1 MLGIGRRL
9 NSEQLNQS
17 EYEYITKGRREMH
30 KRFGEKCQ
38 QKEAIW
44 KSTCRCGEKVDFEQS

>member
-17 EYEYITKGRREMH
+17 DYIAKERREMH

-38 QKEAIW
+38 QKEALER
-44 KSTCRCGEKVDFEQS
+44 STCRCGEKVDFEKL